1 MDVGHESMVAGNP
14 LRGCANFVQKGHTE
28 EVLPFL
34 SALALLLGSLHGTV
48 MRGPITPVCREGV
61 PCDGPAAHVTL
72 FFTRAGTRTST
83 STDAQGHYRLK
94 LKAGVYSVRTNQKVF
109 GRTPKPDTV
118 RVFASRDRRVD
129 FFVDTGIR

>member
-1 MDVGHESMVAGNP
+1 VP
-14 LRGCANFVQKGHTE
+14 KGHTG

-48 MRGPITPVCREGV
+48 MRGPITPVCKVGV

-72 FFTRAGTRTST
+72 FFKRSGTTTSA

-94 LKAGVYSVRTNQKVF
+94 LKAGLYTVRTNQKVF
-109 GRTPKPDTV
+109 GTTPKPDTV
-118 RVFASRDRRVD
+118 RVYASRDRRVD

>member
-1 MDVGHESMVAGNP
+1 MLA
-14 LRGCANFVQKGHTE
+14 
-28 EVLPFL
+28 FL
-34 SALALLLGSLHGTV
+34 SALALLLGSVHGTV
-48 MRGPITPVCREGV
+48 TRGPITPVCQVGV

-72 FFTRAGTRTST
+72 YFTHAGLRTST

-94 LKAGVYSVRTNQKVF
+94 LKAGLYTVRTNQKVF

-118 RVFASRDRRVD
+118 RVVAGQDRRVN